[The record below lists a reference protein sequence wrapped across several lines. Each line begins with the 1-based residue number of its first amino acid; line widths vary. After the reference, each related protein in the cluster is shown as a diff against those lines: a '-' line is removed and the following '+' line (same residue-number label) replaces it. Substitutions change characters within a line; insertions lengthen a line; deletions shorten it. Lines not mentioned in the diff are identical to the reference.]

1 MSVSFFSDAV
11 ILSVSE
17 LVLCDV
23 VLSDVVLCEVVE
35 SEADGLALVVD

>member
-1 MSVSFFSDAV
+1 
-11 ILSVSE
+11 LSVSE